1 MSNNKKN
8 INNLINNEEH
18 VNGLIRYLSASEKK
32 NKERKAKKIERP
44 ELKYTE
50 KEAQDRAKNL
60 IKFLKLTHPGN
71 TGTGFKKPI
80 EIKFLLRGDGASY
93 NFFRPTL
100 LYNLD
105 EPKTLE
111 VLARALYDASA
122 FSHCCYYSLY
132 NFNNREDVRV
142 SKTDSYGRKVFEH
155 KPVQKIMDGNTGE
168 TWVLPIDM
176 DKISREEYKE
186 HRENLLDLGIET
198 IGLSSGFG
206 YQSLILLNEPIEDK
220 DLYQEFTTKIK
231 KLIESADGNINVPTQ
246 AFRSPYTRNCKEY
259 SSHFEHY
266 KPNAPEAKEVVVL
279 DWTQKRYSK
288 EEVFAILDAEIERI
302 YGKQEPAN
310 PEAVVCEA
318 LEEQTK
324 GTVKENKVEVISSRS
339 AVITSNKTYQDL
351 YQHLNFDELP
361 LNIQNI
367 LKGASDGLRNK
378 CVLYLTPFLNKIL
391 GLTQEQA
398 LETLGTFNN
407 LCTPPKPFSVVK
419 SDYYRFS
426 EVYADYTTGK
436 YDPEMAQIFGKEELD
451 TLIKEDID
459 KIFFDNTVIKK
470 FNEIHHS
477 AIQIY
482 LAMKL
487 LEIKEEKKVFTKE
500 EIAKA
505 AGISEKTVQRRI
517 TELTKFSLVINVP
530 GNTRKGI
537 KKGYRINEFGQYMNG
552 FTKLSKLLVKDML
565 RELIPSQMVVYI
577 YLKFKFNAMNATGVF
592 TSQSQIAS
600 DVGLDRTAISI
611 ITDALKEKEYIRKTT
626 VMGKQNRKK
635 TTYTLRVE

>member
-111 VLARALYDASA
+111 VLARALYDASS

-186 HRENLLDLGIET
+186 HRGNLLDLGIET

-220 DLYQEFTTKIK
+220 GLYQEFTTKIK

-310 PEAVVCEA
+310 PETVVCED

-398 LETLGTFNN
+398 LETLGTFND

-436 YDPEMAQIFGKEELD
+436 YDPEMAQVFGKEELNV
-451 TLIKEDID
+451 LIKAEFD
-459 KIFFDNTVIKK
+459 KIRFDNEVIKK
-470 FNEIHHS
+470 FNEIHHT

-482 LAMKL
+482 LAMQL
-487 LEIKEEKKVFTKE
+487 SEIELEKEAFTKE
-500 EIAKA
+500 EIAEIA
-505 AGISEKTVQRRI
+505 RVSEKTVQRYI
-517 TELTKFSLVINVP
+517 KELTKHSIVVNVK
-530 GNTRKGI
+530 GNSRQGI
-537 KKGYRINEFGQYMNG
+537 KKGYKINRYGQYING
-552 FTKLSKLLVKDML
+552 FTKLSKSLVKTML
-565 RELIPSQMVVYI
+565 MELEPSEMVVYT
-577 YLKFKFNAMNATGVF
+577 YMMHKVGAMETALLF
-592 TSQSQIAS
+592 TSQTQIALDIGLTQNRISQIT
-600 DVGLDRTAISI
+600 DV
-611 ITDALKEKEYIRKTT
+611 LKDKKYIKKNTT
-626 VMGKQNRKK
+626 MGKQNRKR
-635 TTYTLRVE
+635 TTYILRNE